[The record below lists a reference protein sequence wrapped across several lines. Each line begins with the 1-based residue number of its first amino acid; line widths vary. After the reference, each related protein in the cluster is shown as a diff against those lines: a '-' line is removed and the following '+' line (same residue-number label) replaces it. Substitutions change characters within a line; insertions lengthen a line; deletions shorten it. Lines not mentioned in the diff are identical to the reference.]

1 MKRHTGVVVASA
13 GTVNPHGS
21 SSESAW
27 HHVLSSGKCG
37 VPRFERFEL
46 CCFRNETCGEKL
58 RLALSNRPGF
68 AARNA
73 CLLLSYQSA

>member
-1 MKRHTGVVVASA
+1 MKRLTGVVVTGAR
-13 GTVNPHGS
+13 TVNPQGS
-21 SSESAW
+21 SSDSTW
-27 HHVLSSGKCG
+27 HHALSSGKSG
-37 VPRFERFEL
+37 VRRFERFEL